1 MKRILT
7 LLLISIVTFSLASC
21 NGGGNSEDETIETL
35 IVYTNQTTEGRG
47 PRLETLIR
55 DAGFEFDV
63 VLVELSGQNLKNR
76 LIAEKNA
83 PIADVVLG
91 GSEIEH
97 LELKKEEVITPYFPS
112 WLDTINDDYKYE
124 DGYFSPWAIEP
135 LYIAYN
141 KKHFTNNP
149 DEVTASVK
157 LAPKDWEDLAN
168 NFKGKYN
175 IFKPSSSSGAAIYA
189 SILSKYRDDNG
200 EYGVSQEGW
209 DLLKKLIGN
218 GILDRGLWQFNL
230 AGSTSPISMS
240 WAGAVLAIEEAY
252 KVELGIVEPSEGVTV
267 VVSQV
272 AVVNSKNN
280 ARIKAAQEFIEWW
293 GKTETQ
299 VAWSNISKQAPANEE
314 AFNLVDEEIQRLN
327 EVKVLDLDWQ
337 FIADHISDWRQKIEL
352 DIIG

>member
-1 MKRILT
+1 MKKYLSILLILT
-7 LLLISIVTFSLASC
+7 FTLIVASC
-21 NGGGNSEDETIETL
+21 GGNDSDDDSVTIETL
-35 IVYTNQTTEGRG
+35 IVYTNQTTDGRG
-47 PRLETLIR
+47 PRLESLIKE
-55 DAGFEFDV
+55 ANFPFDV

-97 LELKKEEVITPYFPS
+97 LELKKEEAIIPYTPS
-112 WLDTINDDYKYE
+112 WLDKIDDAYKH
-124 DGYFSPWAIEP
+124 DDNYFSPWAIEP
-135 LYIAYN
+135 LYIAFN
-141 KKHFTNNP
+141 KAHFTNNA

-157 LAPKDWEDLAN
+157 LAPQNWEDLAT

-175 IFKPSSSSGAAIYA
+175 VFKPSSGSGAAIYA

-200 EYGVSQEGW
+200 EYGVSEEGW
-209 DLLKKLIGN
+209 NLLKDLIRN

-230 AGSTSPISMS
+230 AGSTSPIAMA

-252 KVELGIVEPSEGVTV
+252 SVELDIVVPEEGVTV

-272 AVVNSKNN
+272 AVVNTKNKGRVKG
-280 ARIKAAQEFIEWW
+280 AEQFIEWW

-299 VAWSNISKQAPANEE
+299 VAWANISKQA
-314 AFNLVDEEIQRLN
+314 LLIQKL
-327 EVKVLDLDWQ
+327 
-337 FIADHISDWRQKIEL
+337 
-352 DIIG
+352 